1 MTPSIERFL
10 ARDPYGLKNSEVEKL
25 QSVFFS
31 ELTSYHYKNSEHYRR
46 ILDVLGN
53 GHSDFLSTSLV
64 PFLPVTLF
72 KELELLSTSRENVI
86 KSMTSSGTSGQ
97 KVSKIFLDRETAAN
111 QVKVLSRIVSAEIG
125 QKRLPLLIIDS
136 ESVIKD
142 REMFSARG
150 AGILGFSMFGQDRLF
165 ALDSEMNLD
174 LESVENFIVKHR
186 GSEFLV
192 FGFTFMV
199 WAHFAKVLEREGR
212 ELDLS
217 AATLIHGGGWKKLI
231 QEGISNADLKR
242 SLDRT
247 TGIERISDY
256 YGMVEQTGSIFMECS
271 AGFLHTNVF
280 NNLHIRNSSNFEISP
295 VGTEGIIQVM
305 SVLPFS
311 YPGHSILT
319 EDLGT
324 IFGIDDC
331 LCGKNGKRFLVHG
344 RVKNAE
350 IRGCSDTYASQ
361 F

>member
-1 MTPSIERFL
+1 MTPSIESFL
-10 ARDPYGLKNSEVEKL
+10 TLDPYGFKDIEVEKL
-25 QSVFFS
+25 QSDFFS
-31 ELTSYHYKNSEHYRR
+31 ELTTYHYENSEHYRR

-53 GHSDFLSTSLV
+53 SHLDFSSTAHV

-72 KELELLSTSRENVI
+72 KELELLSTSKENI
-86 KSMTSSGTSGQ
+86 LKSMTSSGTSGQ

-111 QVKVLSRIVSAEIG
+111 QVKVLSRIVPAEIG
-125 QKRLPLLIIDS
+125 QKRLPLIIIDS

-142 REMFSARG
+142 RNMFSARG
-150 AGILGFSMFGQDRLF
+150 AGIHGFSMFGQERLF

-174 LESVENFIVKHR
+174 LESVEKFMLKHR
-186 GSEFLV
+186 GSKFLV
-192 FGFTFMV
+192 FGFTFMI
-199 WAHFAKVLEREGR
+199 WEHFAKVLERVGIK
-212 ELDLS
+212 LDLS
-217 AATLIHGGGWKKLI
+217 EAKLIHGGGWKKLI
-231 QEGISNADLKR
+231 QEGITNAELKR
-242 SLDRT
+242 SLELSTRLT
-247 TGIERISDY
+247 NISDY

-280 NNLHIRNSSNFEISP
+280 NNLHIRDSSSFEICE

-331 LCGKNGKRFLVHG
+331 PCGKNGKRFLVHG